1 MFCLKYIMYLS
12 KRRCNIMKSNIIAI
26 LQRLQNSNKENNN
39 LKINRFD
46 DMDQQLAASIYNFLN
61 GKSDFCYL
69 MKQ

>member
-1 MFCLKYIMYLS
+1 
-12 KRRCNIMKSNIIAI
+12 MKSNIIAI